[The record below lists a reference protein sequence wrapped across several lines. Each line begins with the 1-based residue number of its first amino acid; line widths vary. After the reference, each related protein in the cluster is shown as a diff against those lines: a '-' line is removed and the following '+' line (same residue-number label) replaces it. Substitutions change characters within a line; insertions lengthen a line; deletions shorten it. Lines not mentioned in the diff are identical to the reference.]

1 MWTRDSWEG
10 VWVAKGGNEFGDF
23 LFPFNTGKLRA
34 FYFYLP
40 EDNSLEKKIHNTD
53 TKKKSEH
60 VMSNC
65 FKKPISKSKANLFYF

>member
-1 MWTRDSWEG
+1 MD
-10 VWVAKGGNEFGDF
+10 K
-23 LFPFNTGKLRA
+23 RA

-40 EDNSLEKKIHNTD
+40 EDNPLEKKIHNTD

-60 VMSNC
+60 VMSNY